1 MFAFKIKRPYKKVV
15 NDYSIL
21 GRIKAIAFHV
31 VLIFIA
37 FFLQTSIFPLI
48 PFFTCSPN
56 FLLIITFSYG
66 LLYGEDI
73 GILTGVF
80 CGLLCD
86 MYFNGVFGLYIL
98 IYSVLGYAN
107 GVLRTSFFE
116 DTITFPMILSIVN
129 GFAYNFYIYVTHFMI
144 RKRFDIIYYVFRV
157 MFPNVLFTLIV
168 TVLIYKLLYKINVL
182 KVASGRT
189 IE

>member
-1 MFAFKIKRPYKKVV
+1 MNIFSIKKTNKRYVTDNSFIGKCKVV
-15 NDYSIL
+15 F
-21 GRIKAIAFHV
+21 FHV
-31 VLIFIA
+31 LLIFIA

-73 GILTGVF
+73 GMLTGVF

-98 IYSVLGYAN
+98 IYSLLGFVN
-107 GVLRTSFFE
+107 GTLRTSFFE
-116 DTITFPMILSIVN
+116 DTITLPMILSIVN
-129 GFAYNFYIYVTHFMI
+129 GFAYNFYIYITHFLI
-144 RKRFDIIYYVFRV
+144 RKRFDIPYYIFKV
-157 MFPNVLFTLIV
+157 MLPNVLFTLIV

-182 KVASGRT
+182 KIGSYRE
-189 IE
+189 IS